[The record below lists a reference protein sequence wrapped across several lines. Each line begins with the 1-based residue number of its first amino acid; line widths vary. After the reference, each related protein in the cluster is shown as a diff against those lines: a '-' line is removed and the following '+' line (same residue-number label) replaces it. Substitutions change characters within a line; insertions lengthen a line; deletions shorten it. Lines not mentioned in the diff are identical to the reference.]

1 MEIKHG
7 LHLSQ
12 RTTLVMTQRLKQAL
26 KLLQV
31 PTLELQEI
39 IQQEI
44 SQNPLLEEVDDIAE
58 NEDQQKLENLDVQE
72 TTLESA
78 EREPEEDSA
87 PGADGDS
94 KDEIDWAEF
103 MQDDLDR
110 TYVPQ
115 SETNTE
121 FFEKVPVRR

>member
-39 IQQEI
+39 IREEI
-44 SQNPLLEEVDDIAE
+44 SQNPLLEEVDEMTDEEVDVLLNEIARKR
-58 NEDQQKLENLDVQE
+58 QGV
-72 TTLESA
+72 
-78 EREPEEDSA
+78 
-87 PGADGDS
+87 
-94 KDEIDWAEF
+94 
-103 MQDDLDR
+103 
-110 TYVPQ
+110 
-115 SETNTE
+115 
-121 FFEKVPVRR
+121 